1 MFFSVIFRPEFHTIS
16 IKKCL
21 TVDAFEFEVVAR
33 NGYKNE
39 IGNSFNSIVSNS
51 EV

>member
-21 TVDAFEFEVVAR
+21 TVEAFEVEVVASTA
-33 NGYKNE
+33 YKSE
-39 IGNSFNSIVSNS
+39 IGNSVKSIVSNF
-51 EV
+51 ED